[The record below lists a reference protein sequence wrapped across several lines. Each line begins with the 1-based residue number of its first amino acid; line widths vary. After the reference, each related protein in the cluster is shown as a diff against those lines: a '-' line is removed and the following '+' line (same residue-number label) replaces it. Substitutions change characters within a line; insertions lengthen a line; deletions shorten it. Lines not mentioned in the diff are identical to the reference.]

1 MRRLLKMAFATAL
14 LLFFAAAL
22 GRLRMVST
30 AYAESAVCSSVGAGP
45 YCGHK
50 CWMMSPYSG
59 CTWVPTYVVVDRPQ
73 SGPSPV

>member
-1 MRRLLKMAFATAL
+1 MRLLKSAFATAL
-14 LLFFAAAL
+14 LLFVAAAA
-22 GRLRMVST
+22 GRLGAMKT
-30 AYAESAVCSSVGAGP
+30 AYAESAVCSSLGAGP

-50 CWMMSPYSG
+50 CWMMSPSSG